1 MICRRWL
8 IGEWLSNLDLTDYIP
23 GHLAQKY
30 LTRESHMGPN
40 ETSLKIRPPRLDP
53 ARKYLGEIFA
63 RKRSN
68 LQLNYQNIL

>member
-63 RKRSN
+63 
-68 LQLNYQNIL
+68 